1 MSLGLLA
8 ALAGCGGQAAPASS
22 PSTQSAAAPPPSAAA
37 KPPASAAISAA
48 PASGTLAKPAASVAP
63 VSATGPASAKPASV
77 TKINYGQI
85 TISALNWP
93 FFIAEQQGYLKELGI
108 DLSTVIGGN
117 TAATS
122 QAIVSGGT
130 DIAQM
135 NLVQQLAANMAGAD
149 LIVVA
154 GDTMVPIYTL
164 IVDPSTKSYAQLK
177 GKRLAVA
184 GPTDPLNFVLQKMLA
199 ANGLQPNDYE
209 MVPVGGSPDRL
220 SAVKKGAT
228 AGSLL
233 SQPDDFRALADG
245 MGQLGRSTDYVD
257 HFQYT
262 VTGVRRQWAQQHKDV
277 LVNFLRAYVRACQ
290 FFYDP
295 KNKDAAIKSLVVATK
310 ADQKAAEDT
319 YNLYVQ
325 SKKTLPQKGEL
336 DLDGSKVVV
345 QNWKDFGLQKEPPA
359 IEKAIDLSYLQ
370 EAQKLEGVAD
380 H

>member
-1 MSLGLLA
+1 MSLGLVA
-8 ALAGCGGQAAPASS
+8 ALAGCGGQAAPAA
-22 PSTQSAAAPPPSAAA
+22 QSAAASPASAAA
-37 KPPASAAISAA
+37 KPPASAAASAA
-48 PASGTLAKPAASVAP
+48 GSSAKPAATSAP
-63 VSATGPASAKPASV
+63 SAKPGSV
-77 TKINYGQI
+77 TKLNYGQI

-93 FFIAEQQGYLKELGI
+93 FFIAEQEGYFKELGI
-108 DLSTVIGGN
+108 DLATVIGGN

-149 LIVVA
+149 LVVVA

-164 IVDPSTKSYAQLK
+164 IVDQATKSYAQLK

-184 GPTDPLNFVLQKMLA
+184 GPTDPLNYVLQKMLA

-220 SAVKKGAT
+220 SAVKKGAV

-262 VTGVRRQWAQQHKDV
+262 VTGVRRQWVQQHKDLV
-277 LVNFLRAYVRACQ
+277 VNFLRAYVRACK

-295 KNKDAAIKSLVVATK
+295 KNKDSAIKTLMTTTK

-319 YNLYVQ
+319 YNLYFQ

-336 DLDGSKVVV
+336 DLDGSKVVA

-359 IEKAIDLSYLQ
+359 IDKVIDLSYLQ
-370 EAQKLEGVAD
+370 EAQKLEGA
-380 H
+380 